1 MHLSKGGDYLA
12 EYLAHHGILG
22 MKWGVRRYQNAD
34 GSLTPAGRRRLD
46 KKDNRWARKNYD
58 KIMSRARKQV
68 SKDLNQYGNQL
79 LQDSSSYNSR
89 GKLNNTAINAY
100 NRRMAELMNTAV
112 KNVQSP
118 SGKVIQFVAKRGEL
132 GVHLAL
138 ATPNYDMAQLKNG
151 VWSSGRIAYRKK
163 SVDMA

>member
-1 MHLSKGGDYLA
+1 MA

-58 KIMSRARKQV
+58 KIVSKARKQV
-68 SKDLNQYGNQL
+68 SKELNQYSEEIL
-79 LQDSSSYNSR
+79 RDPASYNTR

-100 NRRMAELMNTAV
+100 NRRMAALMNTAV
-112 KNVQSP
+112 KDLQSP
-118 SGKVIQFVAKRGEL
+118 SGKIIQFVAKRGEV

-138 ATPNYDMAQLKNG
+138 ATPNYDMEQLKNG
-151 VWSSGRIAYRKK
+151 VWSSGRIAYKKK